1 MMRRPYIDPSDLS
14 LLQTL
19 GLPGAGPG
27 TRASDAERDR
37 AADALRRHHADGRLS
52 TDELEERTGRAYAA
66 TTLGE
71 LDQLFADLPRLR
83 SPEGELR
90 PRRLG
95 LWPPAFALPLI
106 ALLFAVA
113 VVASAHALFFIWPLM
128 FFLFLRSGLR
138 RRGWWGPA
146 RGAPEVYRHY

>member
-1 MMRRPYIDPSDLS
+1 MRRPYIDPSDLS

-19 GLPGAGPG
+19 GLPGAGSG

-52 TDELEERTGRAYAA
+52 TD
-66 TTLGE
+66 
-71 LDQLFADLPRLR
+71 QLFADLPRLR
-83 SPEGELR
+83 SPEGERR
-90 PRRLG
+90 PRLG

-128 FFLFLRSGLR
+128 FILFLRSGLMR
-138 RRGWWGPA
+138 RSWWGRA
-146 RGAPEVYRHY
+146 HSGPEAYRHY

>member
-1 MMRRPYIDPSDLS
+1 MRRPYTDPSDPS

-19 GLPGAGPG
+19 GLPGAGSG
-27 TRASDAERDR
+27 TRASDAERER

-83 SPEGELR
+83 SSDGERR
-90 PRRLG
+90 PWRLG

-106 ALLFAVA
+106 ALLLAAAVL
-113 VVASAHALFFIWPLM
+113 ASAHALFFIWPLM
-128 FFLFLRSGLR
+128 FVLFLRFGIM
-138 RRGWWGPA
+138 RRGSWGSA
-146 RGAPEVYRHY
+146 RSWPEPFRHY

>member
-1 MMRRPYIDPSDLS
+1 MRSPNIDPSDRS

-19 GLPGAGPG
+19 GLPRAGSG
-27 TRASDAERDR
+27 TRASDAERER

-66 TTLGE
+66 TTLGD

-83 SPEGELR
+83 SPEDERR
-90 PRRLG
+90 PPRLG

-106 ALLFAVA
+106 VLLFAVA
-113 VVASAHALFFIWPLM
+113 VVASAPALFFVWPLM
-128 FFLFLRSGLR
+128 FLLFLRFGFM
-138 RRGWWGPA
+138 RGGWSA
-146 RGAPEVYRHY
+146 RARSSPEAFRHY

>member
-1 MMRRPYIDPSDLS
+1 MRRPYIDRSDLS

-19 GLPGAGPG
+19 GLPGAGSG

-37 AADALRRHHADGRLS
+37 AADALRRHHVDGRLS

-66 TTLGE
+66 TTLGD

-83 SPEGELR
+83 PPEGER
-90 PRRLG
+90 GPQRLG

-106 ALLFAVA
+106 AVLFAVA
-113 VVASAHALFFIWPLM
+113 VVASAHALFFLWPLM
-128 FFLFLRSGLR
+128 FFLFLRSRLMRRAWRGRARSGLE
-138 RRGWWGPA
+138 A
-146 RGAPEVYRHY
+146 YRHY